1 MSSSSVT
8 LNTNSS
14 STSSIDQLVSEYITS
29 ISQPVYQ
36 LQSQESSINSLIS
49 TYNSIKSNLSSFQS
63 QTTSLGAI
71 GSLSPLAAKTT
82 SSSDSSVVTA
92 TAQATATSGTHSLL
106 ITQSGEV
113 RYTRVES
120 GFTVWYRYFHCIW
133 RRNFDFLRDNK
144 WKDDK
149 SQCERELGRL

>member
-106 ITQSGEV
+106 ITQWRSTIHSCRV
-113 RYTRVES
+113 R
-120 GFTVWYRYFHCIW
+120 FHSLVQI
-133 RRNFDFLRDNK
+133 FPLHLAAELRL
-144 WKDDK
+144 
-149 SQCERELGRL
+149 SP